1 MQEEWSR
8 KCSATCLTSQKV
20 KARKLVTVC
29 RHVATERFLVLFFL
43 HMSAKGKINPY
54 NSEYQD
60 NQ

>member
-20 KARKLVTVC
+20 KARKLVMVC
-29 RHVATERFLVLFFL
+29 TYVATERFLVLFFF
-43 HMSAKGKINPY
+43 HMSTNGKIHPY